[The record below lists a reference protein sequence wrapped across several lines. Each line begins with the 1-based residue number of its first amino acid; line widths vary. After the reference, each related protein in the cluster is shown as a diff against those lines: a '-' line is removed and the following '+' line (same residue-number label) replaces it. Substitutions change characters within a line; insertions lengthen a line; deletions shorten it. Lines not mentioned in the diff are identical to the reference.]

1 MDRAFSLA
9 QLISFIN
16 CKSYYFCY
24 NSLRE
29 NTFIFMPDKDT
40 QSTQTLRDALM
51 DALEARGLNISR
63 LAELTDIPER
73 YLAAL
78 RDNDTKKLPA
88 APYIRGYLMKIG
100 QTLDIDGKALWD
112 IYRNQNPVRTSGV
125 QDRLPINRFAIKS
138 SNKKLI
144 IAGAILLLAIA
155 VLIWKGND
163 FLGTP
168 KLDITNPVL
177 NNFVTTTST
186 INLAGDISPKDKLT
200 INGEEIIVDSSGH
213 FEKDFPLQQGV
224 NTVEFKVKRFLGRE
238 TTVDKQIIYQP

>member
-1 MDRAFSLA
+1 
-9 QLISFIN
+9 
-16 CKSYYFCY
+16 
-24 NSLRE
+24 
-29 NTFIFMPDKDT
+29 MPDKNIPA
-40 QSTQTLRDALM
+40 STQTLRDTLM

-100 QTLDIDGKALWD
+100 QALEIDGKSLWD
-112 IYRNQNPVRTSGV
+112 IYKNQNPIKTSGV

-144 IAGAILLLAIA
+144 IAGAALLLLVALL
-155 VLIWKGND
+155 VWKGND
-163 FLGTP
+163 ILGTP

-186 INLAGDISPKDKLT
+186 IKLTGDIDPRDKLT
-200 INGEEIIVDSSGH
+200 ANGEEIIVDSRGR
-213 FEKDFPLQQGV
+213 FEKDFLLQPGP
-224 NTVEFKVKRFLGRE
+224 NTVEFKVKRFLGKE
-238 TTVDKQIIYQP
+238 TVIDKQIIYQP